1 MLHCAYCGAAWVFS
15 MSEIVD
21 QALRCYELV
30 CEMDPEQIERL
41 RERTSRYIEKL
52 MSAGQ
57 RDRGRLTEYANAYLK
72 ENCWRDG
79 IRGSPAADRY
89 GLIL

>member
-1 MLHCAYCGAAWVFS
+1 

-30 CEMDPEQIERL
+30 CEMDPAQIERL
-41 RERTSRYIEKL
+41 REKTSRYIEKL

-57 RDRGRLTEYANAYLK
+57 RDPRRLTEYANAYFK
-72 ENCWRDG
+72 ELLEGRDPRFSG
-79 IRGSPAADRY
+79 C
-89 GLIL
+89 